1 MRQKTSWTTKGIIL
15 ILCFVTS
22 SFIFWNVSS
31 IKQDSSPYATSS
43 VEGVY
48 VIEDIQ
54 IDYRYDKT
62 KYEIVPFINKPY
74 VVIKGNKALINKMKW
89 SNEEPTFYIEL
100 SGKLPGTYQERVQ
113 YEGIDPSLTVEVY
126 PSVVD
131 LRIME
136 QQTMKFVPQ
145 IDLVG
150 TDKVDKNYVIS
161 LPELLQAEVMVR
173 DIQDKLNQISSIRGT
188 IDVSKLRTTTEF
200 EVKLQVY
207 DRENNL
213 MTDVNLLETSIK
225 VRVPIQKKTTIVNEQ
240 VVKEVV
246 VVEEVVKQ
254 PTQPP
259 KVEDKPTDGSHS
271 VQQEKPVPKGT
282 LSFVHIPDN
291 LVLTNLTPNL
301 TWTYDVKVDLNTF
314 LAGVY
319 EMTIKDGK
327 QYKVL
332 KFRLEE
338 KKPVDVKPEETL
350 PPKEEVKNPSDFPE
364 DEEHEVTGT
373 EQP

>member
-1 MRQKTSWTTKGIIL
+1 MKQKTPWTMKVLIL

-31 IKQDSSPYATSS
+31 IKQDNSSYSTSPT
-43 VEGVY
+43 EGVY
-48 VIEDIQ
+48 VLEDIK

-62 KYEIVPFINKPY
+62 KYEVVPFINKPY
-74 VVIKGNKALINKMKW
+74 AVIKGNKALINKMKW
-89 SNEEPTFYIEL
+89 SKEEPVFFIEL
-100 SGKLPGTYQERVQ
+100 SGKLPGTYQEKVQ
-113 YEGIDPSLTVEVY
+113 YENIDPNLVVEIY

-150 TDKVDKNYVIS
+150 TDKVDKNYIIS
-161 LPELLQAEVMVR
+161 VPELLQEEVMVR

-200 EVKLQVY
+200 EVNLQVY

-213 MTDVNLLETSIK
+213 MTGVNLLETSIK
-225 VRVPIQKKTTIVNEQ
+225 VRVPVQKKTTIVNEQ
-240 VVKEVV
+240 VIKEVV

-259 KVEDKPTDGSHS
+259 KTEDKPKDGSQP
-271 VQQEKPVPKGT
+271 VQQEKPTPKGT

-291 LVLTNLTPNL
+291 LILTNLTPSL
-301 TWTYDVKVDLNTF
+301 TWTSDVKVDLKTF
-314 LAGVY
+314 VAGVY
-319 EMTIKDGK
+319 EMTIKDNK
-327 QYKVL
+327 QEKVL

-338 KKPVDVKPEETL
+338 KKPVETKPEETT
-350 PPKEEVKNPSDFPE
+350 PPKEEPE
-364 DEEHEVTGT
+364 EPPVTNEETEHETISI
-373 EQP
+373 E